1 MALMV
6 LQRTEAL
13 GGELIVENKKGFNL
27 DHEFSSE
34 FIMINL
40 LIVED
45 QQMVREAISALVG
58 LDPFINVVGQAED
71 GKAALKFIEQNK
83 IDMVL
88 SDIEMPNM
96 SGIELVEILSKR
108 HSDIKTMIITTFSKA
123 GYTKRAMKAD
133 VRAFILKEAPSE
145 HLINAIKS
153 VNQGRRVI
161 DPELALLALS
171 DTDPLTNKERKAL
184 KLAGDGLKTQDIAK
198 TLFLSEGTVRNYLSE
213 AMSKLNAVNRV
224 DAARIAR
231 QKGWL

>member
-1 MALMV
+1 
-6 LQRTEAL
+6 
-13 GGELIVENKKGFNL
+13 
-27 DHEFSSE
+27 
-34 FIMINL
+34 MINL

-88 SDIEMPNM
+88 SDTEMPNM

-123 GYTKRAMKAD
+123 GYIKRAMKAD

>member
-1 MALMV
+1 
-6 LQRTEAL
+6 
-13 GGELIVENKKGFNL
+13 
-27 DHEFSSE
+27 
-34 FIMINL
+34 MINL

-108 HSDIKTMIITTFSKA
+108 PSDIKTMIITTFSKA
-123 GYTKRAMKAD
+123 GYIKRAMKAD

-184 KLAGDGLKTQDIAK
+184 KLAADGLKTQDIAK

>member
-1 MALMV
+1 
-6 LQRTEAL
+6 
-13 GGELIVENKKGFNL
+13 
-27 DHEFSSE
+27 
-34 FIMINL
+34 MINL

-123 GYTKRAMKAD
+123 GYIKRAMKAD

>member
-1 MALMV
+1 
-6 LQRTEAL
+6 
-13 GGELIVENKKGFNL
+13 
-27 DHEFSSE
+27 
-34 FIMINL
+34 MINL

-83 IDMVL
+83 IDIVL

-108 HSDIKTMIITTFSKA
+108 HPDIKTMIITTFSKA
-123 GYTKRAMKAD
+123 GYIKRAMKAD
-133 VRAFILKEAPSE
+133 VSAFILKEAPSE

-184 KLAGDGLKTQDIAK
+184 KLAADGLKTQDIAK

>member
-1 MALMV
+1 
-6 LQRTEAL
+6 
-13 GGELIVENKKGFNL
+13 
-27 DHEFSSE
+27 
-34 FIMINL
+34 MINL

-123 GYTKRAMKAD
+123 GYIKRAMKAD

-161 DPELALLALS
+161 DPELALLALLALS

-184 KLAGDGLKTQDIAK
+184 KLAADGLKTQDIAK